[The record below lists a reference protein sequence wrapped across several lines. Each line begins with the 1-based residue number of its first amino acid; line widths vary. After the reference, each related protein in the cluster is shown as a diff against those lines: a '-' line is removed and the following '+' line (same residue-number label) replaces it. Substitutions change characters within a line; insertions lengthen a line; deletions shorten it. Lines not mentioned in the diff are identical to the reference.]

1 MTHRAVRMMRRL
13 ALRAVDRGTEY
24 RYRCAMSTHE
34 VSAHH
39 FRSHLKLE
47 VDRVAENHDVLRVKR
62 RNGSDFVVLSAED
75 WRAIE
80 ETLYLNHVPNLV
92 ESLHEA
98 DREPLEEGVPLAE
111 LDW

>member
-1 MTHRAVRMMRRL
+1 
-13 ALRAVDRGTEY
+13 
-24 RYRCAMSTHE
+24 MSTHE

-47 VDRVAENHDVLRVKR
+47 VDRVVQNHDVLRVRR
-62 RNGSDFVVLSAED
+62 RNGDDFVVLSAED

-80 ETLYLNHVPNLV
+80 ETLYLNRVPDLV

-98 DREPLEEGVPLAE
+98 DREALEEGVPLAE